1 MPIEDSKMD
10 IEISFLG
17 SQTKH
22 LNDSTILVLEYM
34 KGKPSLSVRMLKHI
48 DKLRWSIRVIQLLT
62 ACTT

>member
-48 DKLRWSIRVIQLLT
+48 DKLRWSI
-62 ACTT
+62 